1 MTEYKSIVG
10 TKIKNYTTNPDNAD
24 TGQVWYNETD
34 NVLKFQFA
42 NVSSAGSWATGGN
55 LNTARSRGAGAGTKA
70 GGLLFGG
77 DGPSRHAETESYNG
91 TSWTEV
97 NDLNTGIV

>member
-1 MTEYKSIVG
+1 MSEYKDIVG
-10 TKIKNYTTNPDNAD
+10 TKIKNYTTNPDNAE

-34 NVLKFQFA
+34 NVLKFRFT
-42 NVSSAGSWATGGN
+42 NVSSVGSWATGGN

-77 DGPSRHAETESYNG
+77 DNGPVTATTEEWNIPS
-91 TSWTEV
+91 
-97 NDLNTGIV
+97 NTVKTITDS